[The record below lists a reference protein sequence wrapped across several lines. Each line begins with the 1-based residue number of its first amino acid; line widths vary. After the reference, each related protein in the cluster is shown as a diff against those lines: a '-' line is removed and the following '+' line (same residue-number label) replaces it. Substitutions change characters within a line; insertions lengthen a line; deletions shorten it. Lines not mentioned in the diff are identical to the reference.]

1 MRTKGIVK
9 VDKRT
14 KNLVKRI
21 RPQEIAVIDHQDID
35 EVSAS
40 GLIAAKVKAVVNASK
55 SISGKYPNPGPLA
68 LVQAGII
75 LIDNAGKEV
84 MDLEDD
90 QEIVLDEGCIFLGT
104 TKIAEGTVLDEE
116 AVTHLMKESETNYT
130 AEVQK
135 FIYNTLDYAQ
145 KEIDIIVKGIE
156 NPELRTK
163 FEGRHSLIVVRGHD
177 YKEDLAAIKSYIEE
191 VKPVLVGVDGGADA
205 LLEFGYKPDIIVGDM
220 DSVTDR
226 ALKCGAEIVVHAY
239 TDGRAPGL
247 ERIKQL
253 GVDCVVVRAPG
264 TSEDVA
270 MLLAYQNGTQLI
282 VAVGTHSNV
291 IDFLEKGRKGMAST
305 FLVRTKIGQILVD
318 AKGVNKL
325 YKSSLRLKHVAGIV
339 FAALIPLAVIF
350 FVSPTSHQLA
360 RLLVLRIKLMLSMFS

>member
-1 MRTKGIVK
+1 MKLKGIVK

-21 RPQEIAVIDHQDID
+21 RPLEIAVIDHKDID
-35 EVSAS
+35 EVSAR
-40 GLIAAKVKAVVNASK
+40 GLIGAKVKAVVNASK
-55 SISGKYPNPGPLA
+55 SISGKYPNPGPLV
-68 LVQAGII
+68 LVKAGIV
-75 LIDNAGKEV
+75 LIDAAGSEV
-84 MDLEDD
+84 MSLKDG
-90 QEIVLDEGCIFLGT
+90 QEISIDEGDIFLDNA
-104 TKIAEGTVLDEE
+104 KIAEGTVLDQESIKQ
-116 AVTHLMKESETNYT
+116 LMKDSEINYT

-135 FIYNTLDYAQ
+135 FIYNTMEYAQ

-156 NPELRTK
+156 NPDLRTK

-177 YKEDLAAIKSYIEE
+177 YKEDLNAITSYIEE

-205 LLEFGYKPDIIVGDM
+205 LLEEGYIPDIIVGDM

-226 ALKCGAEIVVHAY
+226 ALKCGAELVVHAY

-247 ERIKQL
+247 KRVQDL
-253 GVDCVVVRAPG
+253 GIDCTVVRAPG

-270 MLLAYQNGTQLI
+270 MLLAYQKGTQLI
-282 VAVGTHSNV
+282 VAVGAHNNV

-305 FLVRTKIGQILVD
+305 FLVRTKIGSIIVD

-339 FAALIPLAVIF
+339 LAALIPLVVIF
-350 FVSPTSHQLA
+350 IVSPNSHQLA
-360 RLLVLRIKLMLSMFS
+360 RLLVLRLKLMLNIFS